1 MIDEQLSKLLGSIP
15 PIFYNESGN
24 MEDSRSGRCKFP
36 KRGKIILD
44 GTKCVNGWHECGFCA
59 YPRTSP
65 QQNAINK
72 ICKNATKRMVVL
84 WLKAYGENGIKGGAI
99 HVDAISHVLHNKCNS
114 PSVTKTAKS
123 SIRQAT

>member
-1 MIDEQLSKLLGSIP
+1 
-15 PIFYNESGN
+15 

-65 QQNAINK
+65 QQNVITK
-72 ICKNATKRMVVL
+72 ILGN
-84 WLKAYGENGIKGGAI
+84 AYGENGINGGVAI
-99 HVDAISHVLHNKCNS
+99 LKRKITIFPQNDAKLCKEE
-114 PSVTKTAKS
+114 
-123 SIRQAT
+123 